1 MGLEQQPL
9 DAGAD
14 VLSELHTGKSNVRSP
29 YKRALVFLA
38 AIGISGLSGCSDDGT
53 GPGEPASVII
63 TGPSSARQGDV
74 TAFTAEA
81 RDASGTLVNE
91 PSLTWSVE
99 PNSAGLITE
108 EGEFVGYASGS
119 ATIVVSANGVSDVLQ
134 VTIDTRALSGS
145 FGLLG
150 RGIEV
155 GRFTSDLW
163 VHGNYAYTGTWAV
176 RGPGFGNALFV
187 WDISTPAAPVRTD
200 SVKIDAITVNDVKVR
215 ADGAIAV
222 LTHENSGDGLNGIT
236 LLDLADP
243 AHPTVITRYTD
254 GLEAGVHN
262 VWVEGSFVYAALD
275 SSDPTTGGPAII
287 DISTPAVPQ
296 TVARFYAGSSFLHDV
311 YVRDGLAFR
320 SHWDAG
326 LVILD
331 VGNGVAGGSPASPTE
346 VGRIVTAGGQTHNA
360 WYWPQAG
367 YVFVGEEDFG
377 TPGIVHVVD
386 VSDLGVPVE
395 VASFSVTGT
404 TPHNFWMDETRG
416 ILYVAWYETGIRA
429 LDVSS
434 RLSGE
439 LDRQGREYTA
449 LQYDGPGG
457 GCVSDSGTC
466 SWAPQLHDGLIYLSD
481 QNSGLWVFATTISN

>member
-1 MGLEQQPL
+1 MLEPTF
-9 DAGAD
+9 
-14 VLSELHTGKSNVRSP
+14 LSELHTGKSNVRSP
-29 YKRALVFLA
+29 YKRALALLA
-38 AIGISGLSGCSDDGT
+38 TIGVWGLSGCSDDGT
-53 GPGEPASVII
+53 GPGDPASVII

-74 TAFTAEA
+74 TAYTAEA

-99 PNSAGLITE
+99 PSSAGLITE

-119 ATIVVSANGVSDVLQ
+119 ATIVVSVNGVSDVLP

-145 FGLLG
+145 FGLVG

-176 RGPGFGNALFV
+176 RGPGLGNTLFV
-187 WDISTPAAPVRTD
+187 WDISTPAAPSRTD

-222 LTHENSGDGLNGIT
+222 ITHENSGDGLNGIT
-236 LLDLADP
+236 LLALADP

-275 SSDPTTGGPAII
+275 TSDPTTGGLAII
-287 DISTPAVPQ
+287 DISTPAAPQ

-311 YVRDGLAFR
+311 YVRDGLAFL

-331 VGNGVAGGSPASPTE
+331 VGNGVAGGSPSSPTE

-367 YVFVGEEDFG
+367 YVFVGEEDFD

-395 VASFSVTGT
+395 VASFSVTGI
-404 TPHNFWMDETRG
+404 TPHNFWMDEARG

-429 LDVSS
+429 LDVSG

-439 LDRQGREYTA
+439 LDRQGHEYTA

-457 GCVSDSGTC
+457 GCAGGSGTC

-481 QNSGLWVFATTISN
+481 QNSGLWVFATTISH

>member
-1 MGLEQQPL
+1 M
-9 DAGAD
+9 
-14 VLSELHTGKSNVRSP
+14 RSP
-29 YKRALVFLA
+29 HKRVLVLLA
-38 AIGISGLSGCSDDGT
+38 ALGAWGLSSCGNDGT
-53 GPGEPASVII
+53 GPGTPASVII
-63 TGPSSARQGDV
+63 TGPSSTRQGDP
-74 TAFTAEA
+74 TAYTAEV
-81 RDASGTLVNE
+81 RDASGTVVSE

-99 PNSAGLITE
+99 PTSAGLITE
-108 EGEFVGYASGS
+108 EGEFVGYTSGS
-119 ATIVVSANGVSDVLQ
+119 ATIVASANGVSDALA
-134 VTIDTRALSGS
+134 VTIDARALSGS
-145 FGLLG
+145 FSLVG

-163 VHGNYAYTGTWAV
+163 VHGNYAYTGTFFV
-176 RGPGFGNALFV
+176 RGTVPGNTLFV

-222 LTHENSGDGLNGIT
+222 ITHENSGDGLNGIT
-236 LLDLADP
+236 LLDLTDP

-254 GLEAGVHN
+254 GLEAGVHD

-275 SSDPTTGGPAII
+275 GFDVMTGGLAII
-287 DISTPAVPQ
+287 DISIPAEPQ

-311 YVRDGLAFR
+311 YVRDGLAFL

-331 VGNGVAGGSPASPTE
+331 VGNGVAGGSPSSPTE
-346 VGRIVTAGGQTHNA
+346 VSRIITAGRQTHNA

-386 VSDLGVPVE
+386 ASDLGAPVE
-395 VASFSVTGT
+395 VASFSVTGVP
-404 TPHNFWMDETRG
+404 PHNFWMDEARG
-416 ILYVAWYETGIRA
+416 ILYVAWYQTGIRA
-429 LDVSS
+429 LDVSG
-434 RLSGE
+434 RLLGE

-457 GCVSDSGTC
+457 GCVSGTGTC
-466 SWAPQLHDGLIYLSD
+466 NWAPQLHNGLIYLSD
-481 QNSGLWVFATTISN
+481 LNTGLWVFMVTTSN

>member
-1 MGLEQQPL
+1 MRSHYER
-9 DAGAD
+9 
-14 VLSELHTGKSNVRSP
+14 VLVL
-29 YKRALVFLA
+29 LA
-38 AIGISGLSGCSDDGT
+38 VIAVWGLSGCGDDGT
-53 GPGEPASVII
+53 APESVII
-63 TGPSSARQGDV
+63 TGPSSTRQGDL
-74 TAFTAEA
+74 TAYTAEV
-81 RDASGTLVNE
+81 RDASGTVVSE

-99 PNSAGLITE
+99 PSSAGLITD
-108 EGEFVGYASGS
+108 EGEFVGYAPGS
-119 ATIVVSANGVSDVLQ
+119 ATIVASTNGVSDALA
-134 VTIDTRALSGS
+134 VTIDARALSGS
-145 FGLLG
+145 FELVG

-155 GRFTSDLW
+155 DRFTSDLW
-163 VHGNYAYTGTWAV
+163 VHGNYAYTGTFIV
-176 RGPGFGNALFV
+176 RGTVPGNTLFV
-187 WDISTPAAPVRTD
+187 WDVSTPAAPVRTD

-222 LTHENSGDGLNGIT
+222 VTHENSGDGLNGIT

-254 GLEAGVHN
+254 GLEAGVHD

-275 SSDPTTGGPAII
+275 GFDATTGGLAII
-287 DISTPAVPQ
+287 DISTSATPQ

-311 YVRDGLAFR
+311 YVRDGLAFL

-331 VGNGVAGGSPASPTE
+331 VGNGIAGGSPSNPTE
-346 VGRIVTAGGQTHNA
+346 VSRVITAGRQTHNA

-367 YVFVGEEDFG
+367 YVFVGEEDFD

-395 VASFSVTGT
+395 VASFSVTGVP
-404 TPHNFWMDETRG
+404 PHNFWMDEARG
-416 ILYVAWYETGIRA
+416 ILYVAWYQTGIRA
-429 LDVSS
+429 LDVSG
-434 RLSGE
+434 RLLGE

-457 GCVSDSGTC
+457 GCVSGTGTC
-466 SWAPQLHDGLIYLSD
+466 NWAPQLHNGLIYLSD
-481 QNSGLWVFATTISN
+481 LNTGLWVFMVTTSN

>member
-429 LDVSS
+429 LDVSG